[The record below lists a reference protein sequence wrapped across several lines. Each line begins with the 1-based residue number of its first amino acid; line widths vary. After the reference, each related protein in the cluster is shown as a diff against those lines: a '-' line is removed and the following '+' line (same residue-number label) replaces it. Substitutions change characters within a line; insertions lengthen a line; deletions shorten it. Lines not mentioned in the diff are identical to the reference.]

1 MTSSLTSATP
11 RMAVGQVAENYG
23 TSTFSMSLGLASLL
37 NERDTQQ
44 DSQQG
49 FLSHHSN
56 VSSNPPR
63 FPSLISDT
71 HFSRGQQA
79 SPSTTLTLPTNT
91 YKLIPSPST
100 LPQSSERSIGAGG
113 LGSWQGISSTLGSQR
128 SMGSHSGL
136 NSSVDAKSAESADSQ
151 TNVVGVINKL
161 KNTGFSLF
169 EYITGGNPVSENSV
183 DITRPNSLPLTS
195 STVSVSVAGSWMTDS
210 VTMVTNSTT
219 TVTSS
224 TSETDSMV
232 AVATPTTTTT
242 ESPRRHLA
250 SVLTRK
256 TAGGV
261 IGALAKWH
269 RDGSL

>member
-1 MTSSLTSATP
+1 MTSSLTSSTP

-37 NERDTQQ
+37 NERDTQS
-44 DSQQG
+44 DNQQG
-49 FLSHHSN
+49 LLSHHSN

-100 LPQSSERSIGAGG
+100 LPQTSERSVGAVG

-128 SMGSHSGL
+128 SVGSHSGS
-136 NSSVDAKSAESADSQ
+136 NSSVDAKSADSADSQ
-151 TNVVGVINKL
+151 TNVVGVISKL
-161 KNTGFSLF
+161 KNTGFSLY
-169 EYITGGNPVSENSV
+169 EYITGGNPVSENNV
-183 DITRPNSLPLTS
+183 DISRPSSLPLTS

-224 TSETDSMV
+224 YSETDGMV
-232 AVATPTTTTT
+232 AIATPTTTT

-261 IGALAKWH
+261 IGALTKWH